1 MVTAPPGTVINRGTF
16 TIPEAVGNKIVHPF
30 SDFLRHD
37 IGTGDG
43 IVRGGPQDTQHKLR
57 TPAPWGVR
65 TRIRFMH
72 DLKSESFESAILRH
86 QGEAS
91 DAKHE
96 IQTIDT

>member
-1 MVTAPPGTVINRGTF
+1 
-16 TIPEAVGNKIVHPF
+16 
-30 SDFLRHD
+30 
-37 IGTGDG
+37 
-43 IVRGGPQDTQHKLR
+43 
-57 TPAPWGVR
+57 
-65 TRIRFMH
+65 MH